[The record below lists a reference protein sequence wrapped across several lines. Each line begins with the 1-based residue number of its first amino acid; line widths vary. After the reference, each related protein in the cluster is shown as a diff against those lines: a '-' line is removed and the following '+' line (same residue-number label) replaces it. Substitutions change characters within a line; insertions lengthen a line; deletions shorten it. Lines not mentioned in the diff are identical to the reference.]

1 MPLSSAIVGASES
14 LSTDI
19 DPRWT
24 MAYAAAL
31 GDTAPCYFDTLDP
44 SGIIAHPLFPVCFE
58 WSIITKMRQALE
70 RSGLTPAEARR
81 GVHASHDLMIHGPVR
96 PPVRL
101 RSRAMVAAIERR
113 KSGAYQLTK
122 IETTAANGSPVCTSW
137 YGAVYRDVAVE
148 GPDRIAE
155 DPPPLSALPESRGV
169 ISESTIPVAAGLA
182 HVYSECARIFN
193 PIHTDAAV
201 AYRAGLPAIILHG
214 TATLALA
221 VSAIVAAEGGADPA
235 RVCRIA
241 GRFGAMVTMPSKIR
255 IRIQAKERAEEG
267 ERIFFEVS
275 NEGNGAA
282 IRRGQVSLTT
292 KGTSTP

>member
-1 MPLSSAIVGASES
+1 VPLTSSIVGASES
-14 LSTDI
+14 LFTDV
-19 DPRWT
+19 DTRWT

-31 GDTAPCYFDTLDP
+31 GDTARCYFDTLDA

-70 RSGLTPAEARR
+70 RSGLTPSEARR
-81 GVHASHDLMIHGPVR
+81 GVHASHDLLIHAPVR

-101 RSRAMVAAIERR
+101 QSRAMVAGIERR

-122 IETTAANGSPVCTSW
+122 IETVTANGSPVCTSW
-137 YGAVYRDVAVE
+137 YGAIYRDVAVE

-155 DPPPLSALPESRGV
+155 NPPPPPAPRRSKAA
-169 ISESTIPVAAGLA
+169 SESTIPVAAGLA

-201 AYRAGLPAIILHG
+201 AHGAGLPEIILHG

-221 VSAIVAAEGGADPA
+221 VSAIVAAEGNAGPA

-255 IRIQAKERAEEG
+255 LRIQAKERAEDG

-275 NEGNGAA
+275 NEENGAA
-282 IRRGQVSLTT
+282 IRDGQVSLTT
-292 KGTSTP
+292 DGSSTP